1 MKRLINEELQSVRAS
16 LKITPQ
22 ILESARRYVQLS
34 FEKKE
39 AKILTK
45 PLSQKEQKALE
56 EV

>member
-1 MKRLINEELQSVRAS
+1 MKRLINEELQSVKAS

>member
-1 MKRLINEELQSVRAS
+1 MKRLINEELQSVKAS

-45 PLSQKEQKALE
+45 PLS
-56 EV
+56 